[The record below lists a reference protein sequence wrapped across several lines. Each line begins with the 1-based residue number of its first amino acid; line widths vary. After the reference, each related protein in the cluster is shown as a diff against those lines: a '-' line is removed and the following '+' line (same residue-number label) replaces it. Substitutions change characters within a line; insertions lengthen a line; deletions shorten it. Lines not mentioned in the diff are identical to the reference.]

1 MRDIYCRATGGAMPP
16 AANGRAIATRHVRL
30 ATGSATSED
39 AESLVEACV
48 AAMEDGG
55 ALSGEQLSFTA
66 CVLRTALVST
76 MQQKRSSTPVR
87 TRILA
92 AAAQSAGRAKRETQA
107 ALERGVAPG
116 GAVDALRDA
125 DVALARHAAKAL
137 QLSLLGI
144 ALEVENWFALPAI
157 AAVTQEALAGLG
169 GALDAVLDA
178 AGGDEAAIL
187 AAANL
192 RAALRP
198 EATADPAAWLIARR
212 DARDGQALASLVPDV
227 GLIVDEDASGE
238 EADAAAEGAEEKE
251 AEPKHAPAAVVVPLP
266 RSVYSRCTIVQ
277 ALARGS
283 LALHGAPPPGTQLLL
298 RAPGVT
304 SSVMAHVNA
313 AGASMEATEANGVWP
328 DQHAIPFTG
337 ALDNSSLF
345 GAILAANAL
354 GFQTLLGAT
363 TTAVARMMAG
373 KSPEKI
379 RRMFDIKNDF
389 TPEEEEAVRQEN
401 QCVPAS
407 WLSHCPCAF

>member
-30 ATGSATSED
+30 ATGSASAED

-66 CVLRTALVST
+66 CAIRTALVST

-92 AAAQSAGRAKRETQA
+92 AAAQSAGRARRETQA

-116 GAVDALRDA
+116 GAAEALRDA
-125 DVALARHAAKAL
+125 DVALARHAAMAL
-137 QLSLLGI
+137 QLSLLGV

-157 AAVTQEALAGLG
+157 AEVTQEALAGLG
-169 GALDAVLDA
+169 GALNAVLDA
-178 AGGDEAAIL
+178 ADGDEAAVL
-187 AAANL
+187 AAASL

-212 DARDGQALASLVPDV
+212 EARDGPGLASLVPDV

-238 EADAAAEGAEEKE
+238 EAVAAAEGAEKE
-251 AEPKHAPAAVVVPLP
+251 EPGPKHAPAAVVVPLP

-277 ALARGS
+277 AMARGS
-283 LALHGAPPPGTQLLL
+283 LALHGAPPPGAQLLL

-304 SSVMAHVNA
+304 SSVMANVNA
-313 AGASMEATEANGVWP
+313 AGASMQATEANGVWP
-328 DQHAIPFTG
+328 DEHARAFTG

-345 GAILAANAL
+345 GTILAANAL

-373 KSPEKI
+373 KSPEEI

-401 QCVPAS
+401 QCVPA
-407 WLSHCPCAF
+407 

>member
-1 MRDIYCRATGGAMPP
+1 MRDIYCRATGGAMPL
-16 AANGRAIATRHVRL
+16 AANGRAVATRHVRL
-30 ATGSATSED
+30 ATGCATAED

-48 AAMEDGG
+48 AAMEDGVT
-55 ALSGEQLSFTA
+55 LSGEQLSFTA
-66 CVLRTALVST
+66 CAIRTALVST
-76 MQQKRSSTPVR
+76 MQQKRSSTTVR

-107 ALERGVAPG
+107 ALEH
-116 GAVDALRDA
+116 GAVPGAAVADALRDA
-125 DVALARHAAKAL
+125 DVALARHAAMVL
-137 QLSLLGI
+137 QLSLLGV

-178 AGGDEAAIL
+178 AAGDDAAVL
-187 AAANL
+187 AAASL

-198 EATADPAAWLIARR
+198 EATADPAAWLMARR
-212 DARDGQALASLVPDV
+212 EARDGQAIASLVPDV
-227 GLIVDEDASGE
+227 DLLVDEDAVQE
-238 EADAAAEGAEEKE
+238 TDAAAEGAEEKE
-251 AEPKHAPAAVVVPLP
+251 PEAKHAPAAVVVPLP

-283 LALHGAPPPGTQLLL
+283 LAMHGAPPPGTLLLL

-304 SSVMAHVNA
+304 NSVMAHVNA
-313 AGASMEATEANGVWP
+313 AGASMAATEANGVWP
-328 DQHAIPFTG
+328 DEHAITFTR

-373 KSPEKI
+373 KSPEEI
-379 RRMFDIKNDF
+379 RAMFDIKNDF

-401 QCVPAS
+401 QCVPAV
-407 WLSHCPCAF
+407 WLSRPARAF